1 MLRKRLEKLF
11 GKDEEDKITYIPLNR
26 IISNSLQFR
35 HGFDEQGLVDLARSI
50 MIYGLIAPIIVRPRD
65 NNKYQIISGERRFRA
80 CYLLGKSHIAA
91 IIRNMD
97 DNQTSVLSLTEN
109 LQHQKLTY
117 IEEAEAY
124 NVLVNGFGLT
134 REELSRKTG
143 RSQSAIVGKLRLC
156 KMPEYI
162 RGMIDP
168 AIISEKHVHALLKLN
183 SDHMQ
188 EEAINQ
194 IYEKELTVNETEK
207 LVDRLSRNNIPVET
221 NPRNDS
227 QNVSMIIRDARI
239 FMNTIK
245 ETVKRA
251 RQTGVDILMTEND
264 DDNQYEIIIRIN
276 KEERKTQALA

>member
-1 MLRKRLEKLF
+1 MFRKRLEKLF
-11 GKDEEDKITYIPLNR
+11 GKDEEDKITYIPLNK
-26 IISNSLQFR
+26 IISNPLQFR
-35 HGFDEQGLVDLARSI
+35 NGFDEQGLVDLARSI
-50 MIYGLIAPIIVRPRD
+50 MNYGLNSPIVVRPRD

-80 CYLLGKSHIAA
+80 CYLLGKNNIAA
-91 IIRNMD
+91 IIRDVD

-124 NVLVNGFGLT
+124 NLLINGFGLT

-143 RSQSAIVGKLRLC
+143 RSQSAIIDKLRLC

-162 RGMIDP
+162 RKMIDP
-168 AIISEKHVHALLKLN
+168 AIVSEKHVRTLLKLN
-183 SDHMQ
+183 SSHMQ

-207 LVDRLSRNNIPVET
+207 LVDRLSQNNIPVET

-227 QNVSMIIRDARI
+227 QNVSIIIRDARI